1 MMSKE
6 IDDVKKEEISVDLKK
21 REFINKVGKYAVV
34 GAGMTTLMTPSASAR
49 NCYKHRWGKK

>member
-1 MMSKE
+1 M
-6 IDDVKKEEISVDLKK
+6 
-21 REFINKVGKYAVV
+21 NKVGKYAVV